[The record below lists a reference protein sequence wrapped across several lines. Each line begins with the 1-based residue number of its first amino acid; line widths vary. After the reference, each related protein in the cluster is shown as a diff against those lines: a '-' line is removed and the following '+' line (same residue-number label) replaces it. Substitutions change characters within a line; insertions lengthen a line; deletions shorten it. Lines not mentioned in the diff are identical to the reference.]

1 MHCKCNVAARAT
13 SRGHEAYIMRQ
24 TDERDTAVSDMS
36 ATAAVPAAA
45 EEDEVRIR
53 PITVAEYYRMGEVG
67 IIGPDERVEL
77 LDGQLIAIPPIGP
90 PHGYS
95 VTRLDAYFRQ
105 RFVGRAWITV
115 QNPVRLDDV
124 SEPQPDVML
133 SALPSERYAVAHP
146 TPDEA
151 LLVVEVA
158 QSSLPYDRGRKLRA
172 YARRKVREYWIV
184 DLRHEQVHVY
194 REPAGEGYAV
204 HHVAGRGEAVAPLAF
219 PDDAVPVDEILPPP
233 TR

>member
-1 MHCKCNVAARAT
+1 MTLH
-13 SRGHEAYIMRQ
+13 SHEADIMRQ
-24 TDERDTAVSDMS
+24 TDEPDTAVSDMS

-53 PITVAEYYRMGEVG
+53 PITVAEYYRMGEAG

-77 LDGQLIAIPPIGP
+77 LDGQLIAMPPIGP

-95 VTRLDAYFRQ
+95 VGQLDAYFQQ
-105 RFVGRAWITV
+105 RYAGRAWVSV
-115 QNPVRLDDV
+115 QGPVTLDAI

-133 SALPSERYAVAHP
+133 SALPAQRYAVAHP

-158 QSSLPYDRGRKLRA
+158 QSSLSYDRGRKLRA
-172 YARRKVREYWIV
+172 YARRKVPEYWIV
-184 DLRHEQVHVY
+184 DLRHEQVDVY
-194 REPAGEGYAV
+194 REPAGEGYAA
-204 HHVAGRGEAVAPLAF
+204 HHVARRGDAVAPLAF

-233 TR
+233 AR

>member
-1 MHCKCNVAARAT
+1 
-13 SRGHEAYIMRQ
+13 MRQ

-36 ATAAVPAAA
+36 ATAAASAAA

-67 IIGPDERVEL
+67 IIGPEERVEL
-77 LDGQLIAIPPIGP
+77 LDGQLIAMPQIGP
-90 PHGYS
+90 EHSYG
-95 VTRLDAYFRQ
+95 VTQLFAYFVRL
-105 RFVGRAWITV
+105 FAGRAWITA
-115 QNPVRLDDV
+115 QSPVRLDDI

-133 SALPSERYAVAHP
+133 SALPAERYAVAHP

-184 DLRHEQVHVY
+184 DLRHEQVDVY

-204 HHVAGRGEAVAPLAF
+204 HHVVRRGGSVASLVF
-219 PDDAVPVDEILPPP
+219 PEDAVPVDEILPPP
-233 TR
+233 AR

>member
-1 MHCKCNVAARAT
+1 VT
-13 SRGHEAYIMRQ
+13 PRGHEGDIMRQ
-24 TDERDTAVSDMS
+24 TDERDTAVSDMA
-36 ATAAVPAAA
+36 ATATPASTQ
-45 EEDEVRIR
+45 DEVRIR
-53 PITVAEYYRMGEVG
+53 PITVAEYHRMGEVG

-77 LDGQLIAIPPIGP
+77 LDGELIAMPPIGA

-95 VTRLDAYFRQ
+95 VGQLDAYFQ
-105 RFVGRAWITV
+105 RRFAGRAWVSV
-115 QNPVRLDDV
+115 QGPVTLDAV

-133 SALPSERYAVAHP
+133 SALPAERYAIAHP

-184 DLRHEQVHVY
+184 DLRHEQVDVY
-194 REPAGEGYAV
+194 REPVGEGYAV
-204 HHVAGRGEAVAPLAF
+204 HHVARRGDAVAPLAF
-219 PDDAVPVDEILPPP
+219 PEDAVPVDEILPPP
-233 TR
+233 AR